1 MGKKKSVVLM
11 TLLTIVIL
19 GLCILT
25 AFPSFTIPFSG
36 GIESW
41 NSAVMQ
47 FDLGMD
53 LNGGYY
59 AYYYPEG
66 VISETEYETN
76 VSMMEEDK
84 AKEYGADYV
93 KHGTLYI
100 HKDAEYGIVD
110 EEGKIEPEF
119 LETFN
124 KAAEAIS
131 ARYADKG
138 LADFSVSVVDDI
150 ALRIQ
155 LPASET
161 SKNYDAATQASQMF
175 SSFAFTDNLT
185 IKKGGEVIE
194 ELDADEATIAD
205 VLKEVKVKTRYEAAY
220 LEFNFT
226 DLGKDMIKAF
236 VEENEKAIE
245 DAEAKTEAGTETTPE
260 TTTLEFFLGE
270 EEEAFMTVTHEMVN
284 GSVVEYALAED
295 SDISYIETLA
305 VVINSVIE
313 YGDFDIKFVISNI
326 RQFEAVAGENTLVW
340 LYVVLFVVLVA
351 LVVFGIVKMGRF
363 GIVGAYTSLSYLIIT
378 GLLFAFGSSGVF
390 VVTIG
395 SLAAFLFGLVLVNVL
410 QYYIYNA
417 IKKEFSLGKTVESS
431 VKGGYKKT
439 FWGIVDIYAVL
450 LLGALFFL
458 IGCGGFGA
466 MASQLV
472 ICVLVAAFCNLLW
485 ARGINHVLLSASKD
499 KYKYYRLVREDDE
512 DDDE

>member
-1 MGKKKSVVLM
+1 M
-11 TLLTIVIL
+11 
-19 GLCILT
+19 
-25 AFPSFTIPFSG
+25 
-36 GIESW
+36 
-41 NSAVMQ
+41 
-47 FDLGMD
+47 
-53 LNGGYY
+53 NGGYY
-59 AYYYPEG
+59 AYYYPKG
-66 VISETEYETN
+66 VVSETDYETN

-84 AKEYGADYV
+84 AEEYAADYV

-100 HKDAEYGIVD
+100 SKDAEYGIVD

-161 SKNYDAATQASQMF
+161 SKNYDAATQASQIF
-175 SSFAFTDNLT
+175 SSFAFTDTMT

-194 ELDADEATIAD
+194 ELDGDDATIAD
-205 VLKEVKVKTRYEAAY
+205 VLKSVKVKTRYEAAY

-226 DLGKDMIKAF
+226 DLGKEMIKAF
-236 VEENEKAIE
+236 VEENETAIE
-245 DAEAKTEAGTETTPE
+245 EAEAATEAGTETTAE
-260 TTTLEFFLGE
+260 TTTLEFDFGENASAFLSFFLGDKT
-270 EEEAFMTVTHEMVN
+270 ALSVTHEMIN
-284 GSVVEYALAED
+284 GSTIEYALAED
-295 SDISYIETLA
+295 ADITMVETLA
-305 VVINSVIE
+305 VIMNSIIE
-313 YGDFDIKFVISNI
+313 YGDFDLEFEISNI

-340 LYVVLFVVLVA
+340 LYVVLFAVLVA
-351 LVVFGIVKMGRF
+351 LVAFGIVKMGRF
-363 GIVGAYTSLSYLIIT
+363 GIVSAYTSLSYLVIT
-378 GLLFAFGSSGVF
+378 SLLFAFGSSGVF

-450 LLGALFFL
+450 LLGSLLFL

-472 ICVLVAAFCNLLW
+472 ICVLTAAFCNLLW

>member
-11 TLLTIVIL
+11 TLLTIVML
-19 GLCILT
+19 GLLFLA
-25 AFPSFTIPFSG
+25 AFPSIPVSG
-36 GIESW
+36 IAHW
-41 NSAVMQ
+41 NAAVMQ

-59 AYYYPEG
+59 AYYYPKG
-66 VISETEYETN
+66 VVSETDYETN

-84 AKEYGADYV
+84 AEEYAADYV

-100 HKDAEYGIVD
+100 SKDAEYGIVD

-161 SKNYDAATQASQMF
+161 SKNYDAATQASQIF
-175 SSFAFTDNLT
+175 SSFAFTDTMT

-194 ELDADEATIAD
+194 ELDGDDATIAD
-205 VLKEVKVKTRYEAAY
+205 VLKSVKVKTRYEAAY

-226 DLGKDMIKAF
+226 DLGKEMIKAF
-236 VEENEKAIE
+236 VEENETAIE
-245 DAEAKTEAGTETTPE
+245 EAEAATEAGTETTAE

-270 EEEAFMTVTHEMVN
+270 DEEAFMTVSHDMVN

-295 SDISYIETLA
+295 SDISYVETLA
-305 VVINSVIE
+305 VLMNSVIE
-313 YGDFDIKFVISNI
+313 YGDFDIEFEISNI

-340 LYVVLFVVLVA
+340 LYVVLFAVLVA
-351 LVVFGIVKMGRF
+351 LVAFGIVKMGRF
-363 GIVGAYTSLSYLIIT
+363 GIVSAYTSLSYLVIT

-450 LLGALFFL
+450 LLGSLLFL

-472 ICVLVAAFCNLLW
+472 ICVLTAAFCNLLW